1 MPPPLLTLQDIHL
14 TFGGTPL
21 LTGANLT
28 VHEKDR
34 LCLVGR
40 NGSGKSTLMKIAA
53 GLVEADKGEIISR
66 PDVTVRYL
74 EQDPDFTKIETV
86 RAYAEE
92 GLAPGDDT
100 HNITLLLEQIGLTG
114 DETPSQLSGG
124 EARRAALVRALA
136 PQPDI
141 LLLDEPTNH
150 LDLPTIEWLEK
161 ALGRSSSALVLISHD
176 RRFLENMTRKTIWL
190 DRGQTR
196 DLNDGFAGF
205 ENWRDTVLE
214 QEELEQHKL
223 DRKIVRE
230 EHWITYGVTARRKR
244 NVRRLKE
251 LDALRQTR
259 KEATRLPGKAK
270 LEAFDSGQS
279 GKLVIEAT
287 GLSKAYDNKKLIEN
301 FSLRLNRGDR
311 VGITGPNGSGKTTL
325 LNLLLGQ
332 AQPDQ
337 GSVRIGTNLDILTLD
352 QKRATLKPDTRLV
365 DAVTGGRGDSISVG
379 GQMRNAMSYL
389 KDFLFLPEQARSP
402 IRALSGGEKGRLALA
417 IAFASPSNLLVLDE
431 PTNDLDLETL
441 DLVQE
446 MLSAYQ
452 GTVMLVSHDRD
463 FLDRTVTSTL
473 TPEGGGV
480 WREYPGGYS
489 DMKNQQAP
497 LTLKEK
503 RSFSPPPSRE
513 VKAQPKTAI
522 AKLSYKEKYALD
534 TLPGEID
541 TLQQLIRDCQRDIAN
556 PDLFSQSPEKFNK
569 IAARLSKAERDL
581 SDKEELWLELEL
593 KRESLEG

>member
-1 MPPPLLTLQDIHL
+1 MAPPLLTLQDIHL

-66 PDVTVRYL
+66 PDITVRYL
-74 EQDPDFTKIETV
+74 EQDPDFSESPTV
-86 RAYAEE
+86 RAYAEQ
-92 GLAPGDDT
+92 GLAPGDAA
-100 HNITLLLEQIGLTG
+100 HNITLLLEQVGLTG
-114 DETPSQLSGG
+114 EESPAQLSGG

-136 PQPDI
+136 PEPDI

-161 ALGRSSSALVLISHD
+161 VLGRSQSALILISHD
-176 RRFLENMTRKTIWL
+176 RRFLENMTRKTVWL

-196 DLNDGFAGF
+196 ELNEGFSGF

-214 QEELEQHKL
+214 QEELERHKL

-259 KEATRLPGKAK
+259 KEAAKTPGKAK
-270 LEAFDSGQS
+270 LEAFESSQS
-279 GKLVIEAT
+279 GKLVIEAA
-287 GLSKAYDNKKLIEN
+287 GLSKAYGDKTLINN

-332 AQPDQ
+332 LQPDK
-337 GSVRIGTNLDILTLD
+337 GSVRLGTNLEILTLD
-352 QKRATLKPDTRLV
+352 QQRATLKPETRLV

-379 GQMRNAMSYL
+379 GQMRNAISYL

-402 IRALSGGEKGRLALA
+402 INALSGGEKGRLALA

-452 GTVMLVSHDRD
+452 GTVLLVSHDRD

-473 TPEGGGV
+473 TPEGKGL

-489 DMKNQQAP
+489 DMKRQQGSPDAQERKATAP
-497 LTLKEK
+497 A
-503 RSFSPPPSRE
+503 SSRPM
-513 VKAQPKTAI
+513 KTQPKTA
-522 AKLSYKEKYALD
+522 AVKLSYKEKYALD
-534 TLPGEID
+534 TLPGEIEA
-541 TLQQLIRDCQRDIAN
+541 LQELISDCQQKMAD
-556 PDLFSQSPEKFNK
+556 PDLFSQNPEKFNTM
-569 IAARLSKAERDL
+569 AARLDKAQKDL
-581 SDKEELWLELEL
+581 SIKEELWLELEM
-593 KRESLEG
+593 KRENLEG

>member
-1 MPPPLLTLQDIHL
+1 MS
-14 TFGGTPL
+14 
-21 LTGANLT
+21 

-53 GLVEADKGEIISR
+53 GLIEADKGDIINR

-74 EQDPDFTKIETV
+74 EQDPDFSSYASV
-86 RAYAEE
+86 REYAEQ
-92 GLAPGDDT
+92 GLAPGDDDY
-100 HNITLLLEQIGLTG
+100 IVTLLLEQIGLTG
-114 DETPSQLSGG
+114 EESPAQLSGG

-136 PQPDI
+136 PEPDI

-150 LDLPTIEWLEK
+150 LDLPTIEWLEQ
-161 ALGRSSSALVLISHD
+161 LLSRTSSALVLISHD

-196 DLNDGFAGF
+196 ELNDGFAGF
-205 ENWRDTVLE
+205 ESWRDTVLE
-214 QEELEQHKL
+214 QEELERHKL

-251 LDALRQTR
+251 LDSLRQQR
-259 KEATRLPGKAK
+259 KEAVKNPGKAK

-279 GKLVIEAT
+279 GKLVIEAE
-287 GLSKAYDNKKLIEN
+287 GLSKSYDSKILINN
-301 FSLRLNRGDR
+301 FSMRLNRGDR

-332 AQPDQ
+332 QPPDA
-337 GSVRIGTNLDILTLD
+337 GNVRLGTNLDILTLD
-352 QKRATLKPDTRLV
+352 QKRATLKPETRLV

-389 KDFLFLPEQARSP
+389 KDFMFLPEQARSP
-402 IRALSGGEKGRLALA
+402 VAALSGGEKGRLALA

-473 TPEGGGV
+473 TPEGNGN

-489 DMKNQQAP
+489 DMKRQQKALAP
-497 LTLKEK
+497 EQQKTVSAPSS
-503 RSFSPPPSRE
+503 RSPSSQAE
-513 VKAQPKTAI
+513 SAQPRTAS
-522 AKLSYKEKYALD
+522 AKLSYKEKYALE
-534 TLPGEID
+534 TLPGEIEK
-541 TLQQLIRDCQRDIAN
+541 LQEDIKSFQERMAD
-556 PDLFSQSPEKFNK
+556 PDLFSRAPEEFHK
-569 IAARLSKAERDL
+569 IAERLEQTEKQLEA
-581 SDKEELWLELEL
+581 KEEEWLELEM
-593 KRESLEG
+593 KRESLEE